1 MLMKHRLLFSL
12 LVLIIGGNMPLMADL
27 TDGPYEYEVPVGV
40 QLLNGNEFPGVK
52 FYFRYEHWSEN
63 DPIDPDS
70 ITKKFLLRGK
80 PVEVGETN
88 GKHLFAEDEKGNI
101 YESDT
106 ALGGIHFLDYDLYQQ
121 FVHQIRVVSLANGV
135 IKIKT
140 VALVEKDE
148 NGKVLKVSKGNMGSR
163 YEVGIWAIP
172 LVSLL
177 GLIAFFF
184 LRRRIA
190 TNPGRR

>member
-1 MLMKHRLLFSL
+1 MNYRLLLSL
-12 LVLIIGGNMPLMADL
+12 LVLLVGSRMPLMADL
-27 TDGPYEYEVPVGV
+27 TDGPYDYEVPVQV
-40 QLLNGNEFPGVK
+40 QLMNPDDFPGFK
-52 FYFRYEHWSEN
+52 FYFRYEHWSDN

-70 ITKKFLLRGK
+70 VTKKFLVGRK
-80 PVEVGETN
+80 PLEVGEMY
-88 GKHLFAEDEKGNI
+88 GKHLFAEDGKGNI

-106 ALGGIHFLDYDLYQQ
+106 SLGGLHLLDYDFYQQ
-121 FVHQIRVVSLANGV
+121 FVHQIRVVSVANGV

-148 NGKVLKVSKGNMGSR
+148 NGKVLKVRKGSVSIRDVM
-163 YEVGIWAIP
+163 GIWAIP

-190 TNPGRR
+190 SNPHRR